1 MFACHI
7 RGPTPQVDD
16 RFTVNRYG
24 TRCPE
29 IALGKVFLE
38 RRADRLES
46 LVTGPMDICHVG
58 KPDRGGFG
66 PQTSL
71 TSNLHSEEDRYRQ

>member
-1 MFACHI
+1 
-7 RGPTPQVDD
+7 
-16 RFTVNRYG
+16 
-24 TRCPE
+24 
-29 IALGKVFLE
+29 
-38 RRADRLES
+38 
-46 LVTGPMDICHVG
+46 VTGPMDICHVG